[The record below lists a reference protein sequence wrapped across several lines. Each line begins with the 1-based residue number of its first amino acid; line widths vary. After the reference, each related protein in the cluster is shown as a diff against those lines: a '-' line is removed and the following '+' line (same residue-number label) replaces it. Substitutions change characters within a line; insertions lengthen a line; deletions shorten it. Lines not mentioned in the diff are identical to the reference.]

1 MSLQV
6 TIAELD
12 RPFEV
17 HATNA
22 REAVLVAPYVKV
34 ATLEWMLSLLGEDCR
49 IRLLTRARLQDFILG
64 ASDIECWPLIWERG
78 GDIFVEQS
86 LHAKYYRF
94 DDTVFFGSA
103 NVTES
108 ALNRRANPNME
119 LLASHPFD
127 ESLHQTEDALFAGR
141 ILADKDL
148 YKRLKT
154 VVDRYRKDKVFI
166 DLQKKLKRLRSR
178 HDSKLEFVPLPD
190 RWCFHTKHPETLW
203 IACRHPQSL
212 DEAERTAATADL
224 QLLRILPEDVLSE
237 EDLRRLV
244 GARFNSWN
252 IVRDLHRCF
261 DKNET
266 DDRPYLRYGYIR
278 DAFGLEN
285 DEKYDGYQ
293 GTVNSFFDW
302 MIYFLPDIFSEGPR
316 RHSRLLGRRRDLTL
330 DKQN

>member
-108 ALNRRANPNME
+108 ALNRRVNPNLE

-127 ESLHQTEDALFAGR
+127 ESFRQTEDALFAGR
-141 ILADKDL
+141 IRANEDL
-148 YKRLKT
+148 YQRLKT
-154 VVDRYRKDKVFI
+154 LVDRYKKDKFFNE
-166 DLQKKLKRLRSR
+166 LQKEFKQFRNQ
-178 HDSKLEFVPLPD
+178 HDSRLENVPLPD
-190 RWCFHTKHPETLW
+190 HWCFQTKHTNFLW
-203 IACRHPQSL
+203 LACRKPESL
-212 DEAERTAATADL
+212 NNQEREAAFADL
-224 QLLRILPEDVLSE
+224 RLLRICPEDVRYK
-237 EDLRRLV
+237 EDLQRLMA
-244 GARFNSWN
+244 ARLENWSV
-252 IVRDLHRCF
+252 VRKLHRCF
-261 DKNET
+261 DNNQTE
-266 DDRPYLRYGYIR
+266 DRPFLCYGFIR
-278 DAFGLEN
+278 DTFGLEK
-285 DEKYDGYQ
+285 DEKYDQYQ
-293 GTVNSFFDW
+293 GTVNAFFDW
-302 MIYFLPDIFSEGPR
+302 MIDFLSDVFCEGPR
-316 RHSRLLGRRRDLTL
+316 SHSRLLGRL
-330 DKQN
+330 